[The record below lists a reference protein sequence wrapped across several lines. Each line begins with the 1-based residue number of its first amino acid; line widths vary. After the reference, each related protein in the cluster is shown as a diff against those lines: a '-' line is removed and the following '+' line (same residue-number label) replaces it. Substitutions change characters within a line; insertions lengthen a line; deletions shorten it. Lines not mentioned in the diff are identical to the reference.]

1 MTKTRFVI
9 GAILMMHVQLCLA
22 EHVRLITQDEV
33 GFRVP
38 NILVVVSLLRPEKYL
53 QLRFLT
59 DSKGETP
66 SIDLPSGLYQ
76 FVATCPFGLW
86 RGSVTELFVGDNP
99 KDIVLP
105 VKAKSEIDVVDVSK
119 RTAVTLRIGTAL
131 SEGPPLSNVE
141 VMSRDV
147 DGGNE
152 IWLRTDTKGQI
163 RIHVNDVNDGGPT
176 ILVVPIDGQIFRFV
190 LASDCKTLS
199 EFVSNRNL
207 LPRDTPCVPVIGSSL
222 EITVLLDRLPNSAN

>member
-9 GAILMMHVQLCLA
+9 SAILMMHVQLCLA
-22 EHVRLITQDEV
+22 ERVRLITQDEV
-33 GFRVP
+33 GVRVP

-66 SIDLPSGLYQ
+66 SLDLPSGLYQ
-76 FVATCPFGLW
+76 FVATCPFGFW

-105 VKAKSEIDVVDVSK
+105 VKAKSEIDVIDVSK
-119 RTAVTLRIGTAL
+119 RTTVTLRIKTAGF
-131 SEGPPLSNVE
+131 EGPPLSSVE
-141 VMSRDV
+141 VMARDV

-152 IWLRTDTKGQI
+152 SWLRTDAKGQI
-163 RIHVNDVNDGGPT
+163 GIHLNYVNEGGPT
-176 ILVVPIDGQIFRFV
+176 ILIVPIGGQLFTFV
-190 LASDCKTLS
+190 LASDCKALN
-199 EFVSNRNL
+199 ELVSNRSV
-207 LPRDTPCVPVIGSSL
+207 LPRDAPCVPVIGSSL
-222 EITVLLDRLPNSAN
+222 EIAVPLNRFPNSAN